1 LLHRLAFSTTDWNLH
16 IVRASSD
23 DEGVD
28 NDHYLY
34 ASSSTTVF
42 RWKMNITNNLPY
54 CSGKRPEL
62 DHCQHEC

>member
-1 LLHRLAFSTTDWNLH
+1 MVFGPDAPLLHRLAFSATDWNLH

-34 ASSSTTVF
+34 ASVLRRYF
-42 RWKMNITNNLPY
+42 AGR
-54 CSGKRPEL
+54 
-62 DHCQHEC
+62 